1 MLALP
6 AAKSAGD
13 ETTAAC
19 EVLPRP
25 TAHGEVMSAWLSSSL
40 SSPPPSVS
48 DVTGEA
54 RGDGGRGAAS
64 VRRGGSDASLF
75 GTAGRAGE
83 MHPGLRLRLPVL
95 PRRLLLAGDG
105 GVTAVPAAAVV
116 ASSMTGERSPEG
128 RGAVAVPLTFVVE
141 EAGCCAAFD
150 SNGTRCW
157 GGEGGRF

>member
-1 MLALP
+1 MSALS
-6 AAKSAGD
+6 AAKSTGD

-25 TAHGEVMSAWLSSSL
+25 TAHGEVMSAWLSSL
-40 SSPPPSVS
+40 SSPPPVS

-54 RGDGGRGAAS
+54 RGDGGREAAS

-128 RGAVAVPLTFVVE
+128 RGAVAAPLTFVVE